1 MTDVGTSS
9 ETDTN
14 AEAGASVA
22 ADLKA
27 VAGQKLDEAVAGVKT
42 KAEDAKASVAGE
54 VDNMASVLRKAA
66 HEMRDGSPQ
75 ERSIAFVASGLADAS
90 EAIRDKDLGEM
101 LQSVNRVARRN
112 PFLFLGGAALVGFAA
127 SRYLKATG
135 SGHGSGWSDDY
146 ATGGGYGYRSGGAG
160 GGSPYMGQDSSAS
173 GYMGGDTSRSGY
185 MGGQRSGSGYMGGGT
200 TSSGSMGD
208 DTTSS
213 GYMNDG
219 NDDEDDLNEG
229 KPNDPSVTVFP

>member
-9 ETDTN
+9 ETNT
-14 AEAGASVA
+14 ETGASVA

-27 VAGQKLDEAVAGVKT
+27 VAGQKLDEAMAGVKT

-66 HEMRDGSPQ
+66 DEMRGGSPQ

-112 PFLFLGGAALVGFAA
+112 PILFLGGAALLGFAA

-135 SGHGSGWSDDY
+135 SGQGWSDDY

-160 GGSPYMGQDSSAS
+160 GGSPYMGQDSAAS
-173 GYMGGDTSRSGY
+173 GYMGGA
-185 MGGQRSGSGYMGGGT
+185 T

-208 DTTSS
+208 DSTSS
-213 GYMNDG
+213 GYMNEG
-219 NDDEDDLNEG
+219 NDDEDDMNEG